1 MREDVPRRGTVW
13 SSDSKA
19 TFNEESKV
27 LAHGRLREP
36 HVLNE
41 VAHSMLSGREMLND
55 SQSCGVSERLEQVC
69 VRVSRL
75 RVQLKQVAFYH
86 RHTTMIE
93 RKRCTVTV
101 LRQLIRTLTCTSV
114 HRGEAKPA

>member
-1 MREDVPRRGTVW
+1 MREAVPRRGAVW

-55 SQSCGVSERLEQVC
+55 SQSRGVSERLEKVC

-93 RKRCTVTV
+93 RSRYTVTV
-101 LRQLIRTLTCTSV
+101 RRQLIRTFTCTG
-114 HRGEAKPA
+114 HEA